1 MLSDGGPL
9 GFCGGRTEHDS
20 FDQSRKID
28 INKDAVFRNRD
39 AKFFSHANGDCEP
52 ILPLPLKGPMLEKEP
67 VEHANATHVN
77 LCQIDILD
85 RTTPQIFDVIFRF
98 ETEGLEG

>member
-39 AKFFSHANGDCEP
+39 AMCSDTAG
-52 ILPLPLKGPMLEKEP
+52 
-67 VEHANATHVN
+67 
-77 LCQIDILD
+77 
-85 RTTPQIFDVIFRF
+85 
-98 ETEGLEG
+98 ETARHRRW